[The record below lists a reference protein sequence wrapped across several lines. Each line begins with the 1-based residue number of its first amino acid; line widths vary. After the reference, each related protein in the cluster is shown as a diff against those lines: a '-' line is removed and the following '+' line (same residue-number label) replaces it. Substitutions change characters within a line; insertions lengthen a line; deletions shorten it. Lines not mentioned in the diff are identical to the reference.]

1 MNDKISKETRDL
13 IESAFSSITDND
25 VNVPSFY
32 KKVFNF
38 QGKKSFLVAQKIIK
52 QTTNPNALIY
62 DPFLDQDHSWLLR
75 RTKVEK

>member
-32 KKVFNF
+32 KKSLIF
-38 QGKKSFLVAQKIIK
+38 KEKSF
-52 QTTNPNALIY
+52 
-62 DPFLDQDHSWLLR
+62 
-75 RTKVEK
+75 